1 MDVRVFLIVRYSD
14 TRKTIR
20 KWCSNFTVA
29 LAELCM
35 LDQDGVTEV
44 KIEVDA

>member
-1 MDVRVFLIVRYSD
+1 MDRKVFLIVRYSD
-14 TRKTIR
+14 SRKTIR

-35 LDQDGVTEV
+35 LDQHGVIEV
-44 KIEVDA
+44 KIEVD